1 MEPTTPTD
9 QVRDRRGAYDR
20 WAHRRGEPRQF
31 VVWWSAY
38 LLVSSMLAMG
48 GMGFIGLA
56 GYEVFRPAVQ
66 ILLTMTAVGLSVLW
80 PMVRL
85 SQEGPAKPLEAF
97 AIDALALLIPG
108 LAVLATQCMPWMAGW
123 PARVGLTVAASNVAW
138 AMAAAGLLTGYF
150 ARWEGRVSRWALM
163 AAIVALAGLG
173 PVLALAAMW
182 AGAAEGLIEF
192 LLMLSPLTATLEA
205 TRDRSWLGVAA
216 EVSRQHVL
224 GACVP
229 AALALTGLVG
239 RPRRDG

>member
-9 QVRDRRGAYDR
+9 EVRERRGGYDR

-31 VVWWSAY
+31 VVWWSGY
-38 LLVSSMLAMG
+38 LLVSSILAMG

-66 ILLTMTAVGLSVLW
+66 ILLTMTAVGLAILW

-85 SQEGPAKPLEAF
+85 SQERPARPLEAF
-97 AIDALALLIPG
+97 ALDALVLLVPG

-123 PARVGLTVAASNVAW
+123 PARVGLTVAASDVAW
-138 AMAAAGLLTGYF
+138 AVASAGLLAAF
-150 ARWEGRVSRWALM
+150 FSRWEGWLSRWALM
-163 AAIVALAGLG
+163 AAIVGLASAG
-173 PVLALAAMW
+173 PVLALGAIW
-182 AGAAEGLIEF
+182 ARAPEVVVEF

-216 EVSRQHVL
+216 EVSRHHVL
-224 GACVP
+224 GACAP
-229 AALALTGLVG
+229 AALALAGLAG
-239 RPRRDG
+239 RSRRGT

>member
-1 MEPTTPTD
+1 MESTTRQDRPPG
-9 QVRDRRGAYDR
+9 RRGEYDR

-38 LLVSSMLAMG
+38 LLVSSILAMG

-56 GYEVFRPAVQ
+56 GYEIFRPAVQ
-66 ILLTMTAVGLSVLW
+66 ILLTMTAVGLAILW

-85 SQEGPAKPLEAF
+85 SQEGPSRPLESF
-97 AIDALALLIPG
+97 ALDGLVLLIPG

-123 PARVGLTVAASNVAW
+123 PPRVGLTVAASYVAW
-138 AMAAAGLLTGYF
+138 AAASAGLLTGYF
-150 ARWEGRVSRWALM
+150 TRWEGRLSRWALM

-182 AGAAEGLIEF
+182 LGAAEGAVEF

-216 EVSRQHVL
+216 EVSGHHVA
-224 GACVP
+224 GACAP
-229 AALALTGLVG
+229 AALALIGWMG
-239 RPRRDG
+239 RSRRGS